1 MKCYIMIGIP
11 ASGKSTLAEKI
22 AKVENCP
29 IISMD
34 NIRED
39 WYGTRQKQDEN
50 YKVWKEA
57 ERFIKEAVASNQS
70 FIFDA
75 TNRFMRSRNAI
86 LKLLPETYETIAVY
100 MDTPFAVALQRNEAR
115 PLDKQVPPEVIARH
129 SYEMTPPRTEEN
141 FSKIITISA
150 KNA

>member
-11 ASGKSTLAEKI
+11 ASGKSTVAEKI
-22 AKVENCP
+22 AKAENCS

-57 ERFIKEAVASNQS
+57 ERRIKEAVASNQT
-70 FIFDA
+70 FVFDA

-86 LKLLPETYETIAVY
+86 FKLLPKTYETIAVY
-100 MDTPFAVALQRNEAR
+100 MDTPFAVALRQNEAR
-115 PLDKQVPPEVIARH
+115 PLDKQVPPEVIIRH
-129 SYEMTPPRTEEN
+129 CYELIPPQKEEN

-150 KNA
+150 